1 MESVS
6 TSQGKHLDMVEDIS
20 SLQFTL
26 IHGPNKYPVTFSL
39 SDGEN
44 GPTVEDLANLAAR
57 LTEVPPSS
65 QRLIFKGQSLTDLKQ
80 PLVALGLKNRCKV
93 LLIGKKFD
101 PLEEE
106 NMKRILGT
114 EKKIGEVEK
123 KLNASLDELGG
134 IEKGFLQP
142 ELVEQSLKKLTK
154 TLKGISEEF
163 MTSLESLDSLVIDP
177 SIIQAKGK
185 RKSLVQHIQ
194 LLLDK
199 TDEASSKIESLITE
213 KKRH

>member
-1 MESVS
+1 MESVC
-6 TSQGKHLDMVEDIS
+6 TSLGKGLHMVDDIS

-106 NMKRILGT
+106 NMKRILAT

-123 KLNASLDELGG
+123 KLNANLDELGG
-134 IEKGFLQP
+134 IEK
-142 ELVEQSLKKLTK
+142 
-154 TLKGISEEF
+154 
-163 MTSLESLDSLVIDP
+163 VIDP

-199 TDEASSKIESLITE
+199 TDEATSKIESLITE

>member
-93 LLIGKKFD
+93 LLIGKK
-101 PLEEE
+101 
-106 NMKRILGT
+106 
-114 EKKIGEVEK
+114 
-123 KLNASLDELGG
+123 
-134 IEKGFLQP
+134 GFLQP